1 MRHIITRF
9 IPAGNRAKRVMIP
22 FLCGMLVAGV
32 FAMPTLTSA
41 ESNKNEEIYR
51 QLGLFG
57 DIFQRVRESYVDEV
71 DEKALIEAAING
83 MLTSLDPHSSFLD
96 TENFSNMQVQTK
108 GKFGGLGIEIT
119 MENGLIR
126 IVSPI
131 DDTPAAKAGLQPED
145 YIIAVDGDAVMGMA
159 LSEAVDKLRGKVG
172 SDVTVT
178 IQRAQNDP
186 FDVTVTRDT
195 IKIRSVRSEVYD
207 NIGYLRITTFSE
219 QTSPGLNDAVEKIFA
234 EHDDEVKGFVL
245 DLRNNPGGLLNE
257 AIAVSDAFLDA
268 GEIVSTR
275 GRDEKNASRAYA
287 KPGDIARGLPLV
299 VLINSGPASASAIV
313 AAALK
318 DHPRAV
324 LLGTRSFGKGSV
336 QSVIPVSGTGPLL
349 LTTARYYTPSGVS
362 IQATG
367 ITPNIEVAL
376 ARIEEL
382 DGGNTRE
389 EDLKG
394 ALDKTSNDQTTSES
408 NDSSAAT
415 SPPEKVDQSK
425 IDYQLARALDLIQG
439 VAIFTKDKTIQ

>member
-1 MRHIITRF
+1 
-9 IPAGNRAKRVMIP
+9 
-22 FLCGMLVAGV
+22 
-32 FAMPTLTSA
+32 MPTLTSA
-41 ESNKNEEIYR
+41 NSSKNEEIYR

-119 MENGLIR
+119 MENGVIK

-131 DDTPAAKAGLQPED
+131 DDTPAAKVGLQPED
-145 YIIAVDGDAVMGMA
+145 YIVAVDGEPILGMA

-178 IQRAQNDP
+178 IQREQNEP

-195 IKIRSVRSEVYD
+195 IKIRSVRSEVFD
-207 NIGYLRITTFSE
+207 DIGYLRITTFSE

-234 EHDDEVKGFVL
+234 EHGDKVKGFVL

-257 AIAVSDAFLDA
+257 AIAVTDAFLEA

-275 GRDEKNASRAYA
+275 GRDAENASRAYA

-299 VLINSGPASASAIV
+299 VLINSGSASASEIV
-313 AAALK
+313 AGALK
-318 DHPRAV
+318 DHQRAV

-336 QSVIPVSGTGPLL
+336 QSVIPVSGTGAMR

-376 ARIEEL
+376 ARIEKLE
-382 DGGNTRE
+382 GGITRE
-389 EDLKG
+389 ENLKG
-394 ALDKTSNDQTTSES
+394 ALDSPGSAES
-408 NDSSAAT
+408 GDSDKADDKADADAA
-415 SPPEKVDQSK
+415 PADQSE

-439 VAIFTKDKTIQ
+439 VAIFTKDQANP